1 MQVNTPILMQNFIRH
16 NPTKIVFGKDVID
29 QICDEIRPFGDRAF
43 IVIGKGSVKA
53 SGLYARLI
61 SLLNIC
67 GVEHS
72 TFEGI
77 KSNPIYQDADAAAK
91 QAKAFKAEMV
101 IALGGGSVIDTAKAV
116 TMGYYAEHSTWDFY
130 LQKAKPEQA
139 LPLFTILTL
148 AATGTEMNPFTVLQD
163 TENGSK
169 RGYGHPLLYPRV
181 SFLDPTFTTTVPA
194 NYTAYGVSDLIA
206 HCLEQFFGSGNAPL
220 TDLHTAAVIRLAI
233 EYGLKVQE
241 DPENYENRAN
251 IMWLA
256 TNALNGS
263 LTAGKNS
270 GDWACHGYEHSL
282 SVLFD
287 IPHGAGLSIVFP
299 AWLKH
304 HQSKIS
310 SKLAFLAKQVF
321 DIDSG
326 NETKD
331 AAAFIQRLEA
341 FFKQINTPI
350 RLKEVNI
357 LPASKSVI
365 LDNFSLNKVNG
376 QVYKLSE
383 SDHESTLNLMW

>member
-1 MQVNTPILMQNFIRH
+1 MQNFIRY
-16 NPTKIVFGKDVID
+16 NPTKVIFGKDIID
-29 QICDEIRPFGDRAF
+29 QIAEEISPIGKKAL
-43 IVIGKGSVKA
+43 IVIGKSSVKA
-53 SGLYARLI
+53 SGLYARLL

-67 GVEHS
+67 GIEHS

-77 KSNPIYQDADAAAK
+77 KSNPIYQDADAAVK
-91 QAKAFKAEMV
+91 QAKSFNAEMV

-116 TMGYYAEHSTWDFY
+116 AMGFYVDHSTWEFY
-130 LQKAKPEQA
+130 LQKAKPEKA
-139 LPLFTILTL
+139 LPIITILTL

-169 RGYGHPLLYPRV
+169 RGYGHPLLYPKV
-181 SFLDPTFTTTVPA
+181 SYLDPSFTTTVPA
-194 NYTAYGVSDLIA
+194 DYTAYGVSDLIA

-233 EYGLKVQE
+233 TYGLKVK
-241 DPENYENRAN
+241 DHPADYETRAN

-270 GDWACHGYEHSL
+270 GDWACHGFEHSL

-287 IPHGAGLSIVFP
+287 IAHGAGLSIVFP
-299 AWLKH
+299 AWLKF
-304 HQSKIS
+304 HQEKIAP
-310 SKLAFLAKQVF
+310 KLAFLAKQVF

-326 NETKD
+326 NELDD
-331 AAAFIQRLEA
+331 AKAFIQHLEH
-341 FFKQINTPI
+341 FYQQIDTPI

-357 LPASKSVI
+357 DPSAKTAI
-365 LDNFSLNKVNG
+365 LDNFKLNKVNG
-376 QVYKLSE
+376 QVYKLTE
-383 SDHESTLNLMW
+383 ADHEAILNLMW